1 MSKSAGIVAASL
13 LNKHHVTVRI
23 GRLSFRA
30 YQPCI
35 KDLARAFANER
46 LNLSTD
52 GRHQYSLETM
62 SKLLFHRRW
71 QQRMFLWYARHY
83 GDYQQIRI
91 AAQKIADV
99 TTGKD
104 LLESVK
110 IDKTRK
116 KAIVETVGNNSIAG
130 IMATMMEHLNIS
142 YQDAFERV
150 NYPTMML
157 MMIDKVRSRVGD
169 EKKIVKGSGREMAA
183 RRKQKNK

>member
-1 MSKSAGIVAASL
+1 
-13 LNKHHVTVRI
+13 
-23 GRLSFRA
+23 
-30 YQPCI
+30 
-35 KDLARAFANER
+35 
-46 LNLSTD
+46 
-52 GRHQYSLETM
+52 
-62 SKLLFHRRW
+62 
-71 QQRMFLWYARHY
+71 MFLWYARHY

-157 MMIDKVRSRVGD
+157 MMIDKVRSLVGD